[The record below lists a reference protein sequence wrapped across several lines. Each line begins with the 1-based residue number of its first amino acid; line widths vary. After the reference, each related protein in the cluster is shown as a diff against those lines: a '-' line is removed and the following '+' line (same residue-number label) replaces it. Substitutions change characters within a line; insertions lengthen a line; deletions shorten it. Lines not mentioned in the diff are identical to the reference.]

1 MTLVWGMSQEELIK
15 SGKGLP
21 DPEIS
26 KIDTLLYHSKVLGEK
41 VLTAYIF
48 ASNKLIRAKY
58 MLSKYFPPDA
68 QRLLYPSL
76 PPQTPLLGE
85 CFRDF
90 EKFEKAIRAEHGEP
104 YSTTDHGHPDR
115 TSVNVLELIILEN
128 AIRRGQTSWHS
139 KWKTKHTLIILLLR
153 GESEEMK
160 FEIGFKRIDLSDQE
174 YQPETNPSIMPKTT
188 EEKHPRLTESAD
200 GESYGS
206 FLWTNLWNV
215 V

>member
-1 MTLVWGMSQEELIK
+1 MTLVWGMSQEELVK
-15 SGKGLP
+15 GGKGLP

-26 KIDTLLYHSKVLGEK
+26 TRDTLLYHSKVLGEK
-41 VLTAYIF
+41 ALTAYIF
-48 ASNKLIRAKY
+48 SSNKLIRAKY
-58 MLSKYFPPDA
+58 MLSKYFPPAA

-76 PPQTPLLGE
+76 PPRTPLLGE

-90 EKFEKAIRAEHGEP
+90 EKFEKAIIAEHGKP
-104 YSTTDHGHPDR
+104 YLTPDHGHPDR
-115 TSVNVLELIILEN
+115 TGVNVLELIILED

-160 FEIGFKRIDLSDQE
+160 FEIGFKRIELSDQE
-174 YQPETNPSIMPKTT
+174 YEPETNLSIMPKTT
-188 EEKHPRLTESAD
+188 EDKHPRQTEPAD
-200 GESYGS
+200 GESNGG
-206 FLWTNLWNV
+206 FLWTNTWNV